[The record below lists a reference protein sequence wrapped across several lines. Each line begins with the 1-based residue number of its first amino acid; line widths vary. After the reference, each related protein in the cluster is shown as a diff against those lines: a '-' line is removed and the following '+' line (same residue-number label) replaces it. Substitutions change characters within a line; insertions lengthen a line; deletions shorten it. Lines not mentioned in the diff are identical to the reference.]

1 MIKPVPLGAGGS
13 NLIGTCSKSV
23 THRRFRPNKES
34 CRGAKGRFLNVIF
47 DRIKLRKLDLPE
59 DTATKRSCWVYYT
72 RMHSLYPYVRGHSI
86 VYFIYN
92 THRRGL
98 AELLI
103 LVKRQCEGQ
112 IRWDKRGS
120 FSHVFFVSVFK

>member
-59 DTATKRSCWVYYT
+59 DTATKRPCWVYYT
-72 RMHSLYPYVRGHSI
+72 RMRRLYPSVMGI
-86 VYFIYN
+86 TPVYTYYIIPF
-92 THRRGL
+92 GVGWL
-98 AELLI
+98 SCLS
-103 LVKRQCEGQ
+103 
-112 IRWDKRGS
+112 W
-120 FSHVFFVSVFK
+120 

>member
-1 MIKPVPLGAGGS
+1 MDYAPKVSLAAGLAPVRSL
-13 NLIGTCSKSV
+13 TQ
-23 THRRFRPNKES
+23 KEQ
-34 CRGAKGRFLNVIF
+34 KGRFLNVIF

-120 FSHVFFVSVFK
+120 FSHVFFVSVFKLLT